1 MSLAKTLDELIELF
15 GKNTIVRG
23 YADWAAMVSLLSKDG
38 QTWRWHYDMAMMKSS
53 KEIEQAIINGVE
65 RARKSNISVP
75 NPFFLLPEV
84 IGYFRKREEDHLA
97 QMSREE
103 PRVREKQRPVR
114 ENTWL
119 KPTEPGRFGI

>member
-1 MSLAKTLDELIELF
+1 MSLAKTLDDLIELF
-15 GKNTIVRG
+15 GKNTVARG

-65 RARKSNISVP
+65 RARKVNVSVP

-84 IGYFRKREEDHLA
+84 IAYFQKREEDHLA
-97 QMSREE
+97 EMRREG
-103 PRVREKQRPVR
+103 PRVRETRKPVL
-114 ENTWL
+114 ENAWFRH
-119 KPTEPGRFGI
+119 TEPGRFGI